1 MKAMKRQVEIKDRP
15 TDHELNILYQQQ
27 GETMNLIQLEQPDI
41 EHCEHQEAKVFI
53 CDFDSLVGA
62 MHIAMVANP
71 DDHFLHEFVDIYRDA
86 TELQSNPPETFTAKN
101 LAGLESVRH
110 NALYQIAVLLE
121 LPNLPRPSQPLS
133 REQLQQCLQFISDRE
148 VKPCL

>member
-1 MKAMKRQVEIKDRP
+1 
-15 TDHELNILYQQQ
+15 
-27 GETMNLIQLEQPDI
+27 MNLIQLEQPTD
-41 EHCEHQEAKVFI
+41 EWKQYQEAKVFI

-62 MHIAMVANP
+62 MRMAMMANP
-71 DDHFLHEFVDIYRDA
+71 DDHFLHEFVDIYQDA
-86 TELQSNPPETFTAKN
+86 TELLSNPPNTFTAKN

-121 LPNLPRPSQPLS
+121 LPNLPRPSEPLS
-133 REQLQQCLQFISDRE
+133 REQWQQCIQFISDRE